1 MPDNDGGRARDSLLG
16 RVIFG
21 LEAGIL
27 TVLFLALV
35 VLGMT
40 QIGMRNFAGT
50 SLPWADGAMRALVI
64 WLTMVGA
71 IVGAGKLR
79 HIRIDLVEN
88 WAAPTA
94 RVLLRRFAFL
104 ATALVCLV
112 LTWNSL
118 MIVALEYE
126 FSQTAFLDVPV
137 WVVQLIIPIGF
148 GIMAA
153 RFAAWGLFPPRGILN
168 ASDDTA
174 RMTGDDQ

>member
-1 MPDNDGGRARDSLLG
+1 MPDNDEGRARNSLLG
-16 RVIFG
+16 RLISG

-35 VLGMT
+35 TLGMT
-40 QIGMRNFAGT
+40 QIGMRNLAGT

-71 IVGAGKLR
+71 VVAAGQLR

-88 WAAPTA
+88 WLAPPA
-94 RVLLRRFAFL
+94 RAWLRRFAFL
-104 ATALVCLV
+104 ATALVCLL

-148 GIMAA
+148 GIMGA
-153 RFAAWGLFPPRGILN
+153 RFAAWGMFPPRGILD
-168 ASDDTA
+168 ASDDPA
-174 RMTGDDQ
+174 RLTGDDR